1 MSTRIFVD
9 GSVYSP
15 VDPYATA
22 MLVEDGFV
30 RWVGSDSGAR
40 SIADESA
47 TITELDGALLTPA
60 FARALAPVAGKEAP
74 EILDYLQAYRAAGY
88 HTHTLLAGMEDVPDL
103 VSALSYYSAEH
114 GVPDIRLILN
124 ATGVET
130 DELISATGVETDELI
145 SAIKA
150 LRPLTEGERAIK
162 GLQLVGIFVTPTEA
176 PAAAQV
182 AEDAALLLSIDA
194 STSFADAADA
204 ALAARE
210 SRPWLSIRLDAAT
223 STPQDPITD
232 EHLTQLA
239 EARINLGLSVCEP
252 EEDEAANDTV
262 QALLAHAGGEA
273 RETVASVAR
282 RANATGTS
290 IALGS
295 DTQLYAP
302 GAWPLIRELINDE
315 HGISARSA
323 FAALTRGVY
332 RLAHE
337 ENPFTG
343 QLTPDT
349 PAYVAQWRVEA
360 LMVQAP
366 DSRVASW
373 STDPRAR
380 IPLLPVLDEDSPL
393 PILESVYTE
402 SN

>member
-1 MSTRIFVD
+1 
-9 GSVYSP
+9 
-15 VDPYATA
+15 

-103 VSALSYYSAEH
+103 VSALSYYNAEH

-124 ATGVET
+124 
-130 DELISATGVETDELI
+130 ATGVETDELI

-176 PAAAQV
+176 SAAAQV

-204 ALAARE
+204 ALAVRE
-210 SRPWLSIRLDAAT
+210 SRPWLSIRLDAAI

-252 EEDEAANDTV
+252 EEDETANDTV

-273 RETVASVAR
+273 RESVASVAR
-282 RANATGTS
+282 RANAVGTS

-295 DTQLYAP
+295 DAQLYAP
-302 GAWPLIRELINDE
+302 GAWSLIRELVNDE
-315 HGISARSA
+315 YGISARSA

-343 QLTPDT
+343 QFAPDT
-349 PAYVAQWRVEA
+349 PAFVAQWRVEA

-393 PILESVYTE
+393 PILESIYTE

>member
-22 MLVEDGFV
+22 MLVEDGTV

-47 TITELDGALLTPA
+47 TITELEGALLTPA

-103 VSALSYYSAEH
+103 VSALSYYSTEH
-114 GVPDIRLILN
+114 GTPDIRLILN
-124 ATGVET
+124 
-130 DELISATGVETDELI
+130 ATGVETDELI

-150 LRPLTEGERAIK
+150 LRPLTEGERAVK
-162 GLQLVGIFVTPTEA
+162 GLQLVGIFAAPTEA
-176 PAAAQV
+176 PAAQV
-182 AEDAALLLSIDA
+182 AEDAALLLSINA
-194 STSFADAADA
+194 STGFTPAADA
-204 ALAARE
+204 ALAVRE
-210 SRPWLSIRLDAAT
+210 NHPWLSIRLDAAI
-223 STPQDPITD
+223 STPQNPITD
-232 EHLTQLA
+232 EYLTKLA

-252 EEDEAANDTV
+252 EEDEASNDTV

-273 RETVASVAR
+273 RESVASVAR
-282 RANATGTS
+282 RANAAGTS

-302 GAWPLIRELINDE
+302 GAWSLIRELVNDE

-393 PILESVYTE
+393 PVLESIYTE

>member
-74 EILDYLQAYRAAGY
+74 EILDYLQTYRAAGY

-130 DELISATGVETDELI
+130 DELISA
-145 SAIKA
+145 IKA

-162 GLQLVGIFVTPTEA
+162 GLQLVGISVAPTEA

-210 SRPWLSIRLDAAT
+210 NRPWLPIRLDAAI

-232 EHLTQLA
+232 EYLTQLA

-252 EEDEAANDTV
+252 EEDETANDTV

-273 RETVASVAR
+273 RESVASVASVAR
-282 RANATGTS
+282 RANAAGTS

-295 DTQLYAP
+295 DAQLYAP
-302 GAWPLIRELINDE
+302 GAWSLIRELVNDE

-393 PILESVYTE
+393 PILETIYTE

>member
-47 TITELDGALLTPA
+47 TITELDGALLTPT

-74 EILDYLQAYRAAGY
+74 EILDYLQTYRAAGY

-130 DELISATGVETDELI
+130 DELISA
-145 SAIKA
+145 IKA
-150 LRPLTEGERAIK
+150 LRPLTEGERAVK
-162 GLQLVGIFVTPTEA
+162 GLQLVGISVAPTEA

-194 STSFADAADA
+194 SAGFTTAADA

-210 SRPWLSIRLDAAT
+210 NRPWLSIRLDAAT

-252 EEDEAANDTV
+252 EEDESANDTV

-273 RETVASVAR
+273 RESVASVAR

-302 GAWPLIRELINDE
+302 GAWSLIRELVNDE

-343 QLTPDT
+343 QFAPDT

-393 PILESVYTE
+393 PVLESIYTE

>member
-1 MSTRIFVD
+1 MR
-9 GSVYSP
+9 
-15 VDPYATA
+15 
-22 MLVEDGFV
+22 
-30 RWVGSDSGAR
+30 
-40 SIADESA
+40 
-47 TITELDGALLTPA
+47 
-60 FARALAPVAGKEAP
+60 
-74 EILDYLQAYRAAGY
+74 
-88 HTHTLLAGMEDVPDL
+88 
-103 VSALSYYSAEH
+103 
-114 GVPDIRLILN
+114 
-124 ATGVET
+124 
-130 DELISATGVETDELI
+130 
-145 SAIKA
+145 
-150 LRPLTEGERAIK
+150 
-162 GLQLVGIFVTPTEA
+162 
-176 PAAAQV
+176 
-182 AEDAALLLSIDA
+182 
-194 STSFADAADA
+194 
-204 ALAARE
+204 
-210 SRPWLSIRLDAAT
+210 
-223 STPQDPITD
+223 
-232 EHLTQLA
+232 A

-273 RETVASVAR
+273 RESVASVAR
-282 RANATGTS
+282 RANAAGTS

-343 QLTPDT
+343 QFAPDT
-349 PAYVAQWRVEA
+349 PAFVAQWRVEA

-393 PILESVYTE
+393 PILESIYTE

>member
-30 RWVGSDSGAR
+30 RWVGSDSGAH

-130 DELISATGVETDELI
+130 DELISA
-145 SAIKA
+145 IKA
-150 LRPLTEGERAIK
+150 LRPLTEGERAVK
-162 GLQLVGIFVTPTEA
+162 GLQLVGIFVAPTEA

-182 AEDAALLLSIDA
+182 AEDAALLLSINA
-194 STSFADAADA
+194 STSFANAADA
-204 ALAARE
+204 ALAARKN
-210 SRPWLSIRLDAAT
+210 RPWLPIRLDAAT

-252 EEDEAANDTV
+252 EEDEATNDTV

-393 PILESVYTE
+393 PILESIYTE